1 MGLRKISHL
10 NHLSLDY
17 TLGKVSSG
25 YEPLSEFKKMKEKT
39 SILLRKR
46 NKVKEQDVFRLPA
59 GNKREGMVEMKRSLL
74 PMLNRNGIQGRDEGA
89 TPIS

>member
-1 MGLRKISHL
+1 MGMKRISNL

-46 NKVKEQDVFRLPA
+46 NKLKDKETFRLPL
-59 GNKREGMVEMKRSLL
+59 GDKK
-74 PMLNRNGIQGRDEGA
+74 
-89 TPIS
+89 